1 MKTFRNLYPSVWNFE
16 NTLPAWRRTARGK
29 RSRPDVADFELRLE
43 DRHFEAAT
51 DSRADHP

>member
-1 MKTFRNLYPSVWNFE
+1 MKTLRNLDPSVWSFE
-16 NTLPAWRRTARGK
+16 ILLSAWRRAARGK

>member
-43 DRHFEAAT
+43 DRRFEAAT
-51 DSRADHP
+51 ASRAVHP